1 LTNTPTP
8 QEVSKRAHLFA
19 NNKALGNPHY
29 TADIGVPTTAVFGLM
44 RGSHADRNASL
55 QSIFSDEDHMLW
67 YQRPSKKHIH
77 ILISVSSHSLQAHF
91 RAWAHAFVLAQ
102 LVTGT
107 PLPTGKSELQI
118 LERETGEVAESL
130 KIVNAAFEQGTGIE
144 RALVSKGWDVE
155 KSMICPHMEGK
166 VEGKLKQA
174 HLEDLEVLE
183 KRE

>member
-1 LTNTPTP
+1 
-8 QEVSKRAHLFA
+8 
-19 NNKALGNPHY
+19 
-29 TADIGVPTTAVFGLM
+29 M
-44 RGSHADRNASL
+44 
-55 QSIFSDEDHMLW
+55 
-67 YQRPSKKHIH
+67 
-77 ILISVSSHSLQAHF
+77 
-91 RAWAHAFVLAQ
+91 LAQ